1 MKIRLAELEKML
13 ETEKEARNELES
25 MKSNLETLLN
35 TNNNTSKTTHVWS
48 TKSQRVLTISLAE
61 SDLPEALNLA
71 KEFEA
76 LKETLDAESIEKDKL
91 KQDKLNLEDQL
102 NKMAQLANEEITARA
117 KLEIEYDQL
126 KAQLQ
131 SLREVQTNNHN
142 SSSPR
147 ESSMAKLE
155 QKVSI

>member
-1 MKIRLAELEKML
+1 
-13 ETEKEARNELES
+13 
-25 MKSNLETLLN
+25 
-35 TNNNTSKTTHVWS
+35 
-48 TKSQRVLTISLAE
+48 
-61 SDLPEALNLA
+61 
-71 KEFEA
+71 
-76 LKETLDAESIEKDKL
+76 L

-102 NKMAQLANEEITARA
+102 NKMAQLANDEITARA

-131 SLREVQTNNHN
+131 SLREQQTSNHN

-155 QKVSI
+155 QKVRYTCDYNNF